1 MISHIYQ
8 AAGFLSHSAYDSNT
22 RIGVFISHRGCQ
34 SDHCWDM
41 ARTSGDM
48 VETRTLRT
56 AEASVGV
63 VLMMVSGM
71 LGSRERLPRP
81 AGSEPHLIFSTAGAS
96 HCMSM
101 Q

>member
-1 MISHIYQ
+1 ME
-8 AAGFLSHSAYDSNT
+8 L
-22 RIGVFISHRGCQ
+22 
-34 SDHCWDM
+34 
-41 ARTSGDM
+41 TSGDM

-81 AGSEPHLIFSTAGAS
+81 AGSEPHLLFSTAAEP